1 MFGLEK
7 FESLSISTTSTDIS
21 AISLGVSNMSL
32 SSNMGNKK
40 ISFIPYDPNVPQVV
54 TSFEGYQKLIY
65 QGYRYNVYFIVP
77 EKNFKVWRCVCAKR
91 IPDDERYC
99 KCRAETCI
107 DNSNVITKAYHNH
120 PPDHHVAEIKF
131 IKSQLLVAAF
141 ENPDHD
147 AEDLVNQAC
156 MYFSEGVCF
165 ANKESIKASLISARN
180 KEGRPKKPRT
190 NKFAS
195 ADPQHPFF

>member
-40 ISFIPYDPNVPQVV
+40 I
-54 TSFEGYQKLIY
+54 
-65 QGYRYNVYFIVP
+65 VP

-91 IPDDERYC
+91 IPDDGRHC
-99 KCRAETCI
+99 KCRAESCI
-107 DNSNVITKAYHNH
+107 DNSNVITKAFHNH
-120 PPDHHVAEIKF
+120 PPNHHVAEIKF
-131 IKSQLLVAAF
+131 IKSQVLVAAF

-165 ANKESIKASLISARN
+165 DNKESIKASIISARN
-180 KEGRPKKPRT
+180 KEGKPKKPRT

-195 ADPQHPFF
+195 ADTEHPFF